1 MIKGTVALPVWNSV
15 KIAWLCM
22 ESLCNQQRPNNPW
35 ELIICEETQANYLG
49 KSFFL
54 GYQDRLKLV
63 GCEKITYMDVK
74 EKTPL
79 SMKWVKMSYIA
90 APTSQY
96 FILCA
101 ADNYYHPYM
110 LRDVEKNMP
119 PAEWFLTTQGYFYD
133 FNLQKLIRYQ
143 YNGNIGLQM
152 AAKTS
157 LVQRLPLEIKNRAVD
172 GWFFKNLH
180 PAKIVRDPSDH
191 WKFTL
196 CTNGL
201 NNISKSRHIFF
212 TNPHGAFQGTDE
224 KLENIVPEVIYK
236 LLIKL

>member
-1 MIKGTVALPVWNSV
+1 MIKNTVALPVWNSV
-15 KIAWLCM
+15 KIAWLCL
-22 ESLCNQQRPNNPW
+22 ESLCNQHKPNDGW
-35 ELIICEETQANYLG
+35 ELIICEEAQANYLG
-49 KSFFL
+49 KEFFM

-63 GCEKITYMDVK
+63 GCEKITCMEIR

-79 SMKWVKMSYIA
+79 SIKWVKMSYIA

-96 FILCA
+96 FLLCA
-101 ADNYYHPYM
+101 ADNYYHPWM
-110 LRDVEKNMP
+110 LQDIEKNMP
-119 PAEWFLTTQGYFYD
+119 PAEWFITTQGYFYD
-133 FNLQKLIRYQ
+133 VNLKKLIQ
-143 YNGNIGLQM
+143 YKHLGSIGLQM

-157 LVQRLPLEIKNRAVD
+157 LVQRMPLEIKNRGVD

-212 TNPHGAFQGTDE
+212 TNPHGPFYNTTEVLQ
-224 KLENIVPEVIYK
+224 NIVPEDIYK
-236 LLIKL
+236 RMMLL